1 MQALPIGKA
10 VQRRRGHT
18 VAILAFGSLVSTAMA
33 VAEMLDATVIDMR
46 FVKPLDE
53 DLIGEMATRHQLLVT
68 LEENALAGGAGSAV
82 NEFLLRE
89 DYRVPVL
96 NLGLPDRFL
105 SHGKVPDM
113 LADVGLDRDAIIA
126 SIRNKQ
132 LKCKIRSEAV

>member
-1 MQALPIGKA
+1 M
-10 VQRRRGHT
+10 
-18 VAILAFGSLVSTAMA
+18 
-33 VAEMLDATVIDMR
+33 
-46 FVKPLDE
+46 
-53 DLIGEMATRHQLLVT
+53 
-68 LEENALAGGAGSAV
+68 

-113 LADVGLDRDAIIA
+113 LTAVGLDKD
-126 SIRNKQ
+126 SIVSAVRSKL

>member
-1 MQALPIGKA
+1 
-10 VQRRRGHT
+10 
-18 VAILAFGSLVSTAMA
+18 
-33 VAEMLDATVIDMR
+33 
-46 FVKPLDE
+46 
-53 DLIGEMATRHQLLVT
+53 MATRHQLLVT